1 MKTSRIQDLL
11 DKNKFFSL
19 AIDQGTSL
27 KNLIKEN
34 KKDFRENDYFYFKK
48 QVILNLS
55 SEVSSILFDYDTFQS
70 DEIYH
75 KLNVPKI
82 IAYEDD
88 AYNIDDID
96 KITNLPKKNIDQHID
111 KFSAIK
117 FFMYFNPDSMA
128 EINNKKIDLILNVS
142 AICKKFNVPF
152 LFEPLLYYDSNS
164 GLSHEEFCKKKP
176 QYIKYFYSEFSKQEY
191 FIDIIKIEFPFNEDE
206 VKGFES
212 NNNKNFYSNN
222 DCQNI
227 LQDVFYDSKVP
238 FVFLSAGMKFNNFY
252 NSLSLAKSSGIDFTG
267 FLCGRSIWYDAINI
281 FSCDSNEKF
290 INWILNEGK
299 SRLVKLKSTL

>member
-117 FFMYFNPDSMA
+117 FFMYLNPDSMS

-142 AICKKFNVPF
+142 AICKKFNIPF

-164 GLSHEEFCKKKP
+164 GLSYEEFCKKKP

-252 NSLSLAKSSGIDFTG
+252 NSLSLAKTSGIDFTG

-290 INWILNEGK
+290 VNWILNEGK

>member
-11 DKNKFFSL
+11 VKNKFFSL
-19 AIDQGTSL
+19 AIDQRTSL

-34 KKDFRENDYFYFKK
+34 KKDFKENDYFYFKK

-88 AYNIDDID
+88 AYNIDDKD

-117 FFMYFNPDSMA
+117 FFMYFNPDSMS
-128 EINNKKIDLILNVS
+128 EINNK
-142 AICKKFNVPF
+142 
-152 LFEPLLYYDSNS
+152 
-164 GLSHEEFCKKKP
+164 
-176 QYIKYFYSEFSKQEY
+176 
-191 FIDIIKIEFPFNEDE
+191 
-206 VKGFES
+206 
-212 NNNKNFYSNN
+212 
-222 DCQNI
+222 
-227 LQDVFYDSKVP
+227 
-238 FVFLSAGMKFNNFY
+238 
-252 NSLSLAKSSGIDFTG
+252 
-267 FLCGRSIWYDAINI
+267 
-281 FSCDSNEKF
+281 
-290 INWILNEGK
+290 
-299 SRLVKLKSTL
+299 